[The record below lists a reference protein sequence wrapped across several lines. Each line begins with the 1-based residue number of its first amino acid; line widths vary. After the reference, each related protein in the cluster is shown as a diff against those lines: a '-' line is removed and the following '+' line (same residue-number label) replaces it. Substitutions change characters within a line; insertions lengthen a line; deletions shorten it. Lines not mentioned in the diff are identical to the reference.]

1 MSVKQIMRSN
11 RNIEQTEM
19 QSESEGN
26 SGVKPVTRPK
36 KLKLVLGK
44 NTKSGKWEIHVM
56 YQASWAVIKWGEDSL
71 VTIVTKVMNKNLFS
85 LAKTENLWTAEFNH
99 VPIL

>member
-26 SGVKPVTRPK
+26 SGVKPVAGPK
-36 KLKLVLGK
+36 KLKILLGT
-44 NTKSGKWEIHVM
+44 NTKSGK
-56 YQASWAVIKWGEDSL
+56 
-71 VTIVTKVMNKNLFS
+71 
-85 LAKTENLWTAEFNH
+85 
-99 VPIL
+99 